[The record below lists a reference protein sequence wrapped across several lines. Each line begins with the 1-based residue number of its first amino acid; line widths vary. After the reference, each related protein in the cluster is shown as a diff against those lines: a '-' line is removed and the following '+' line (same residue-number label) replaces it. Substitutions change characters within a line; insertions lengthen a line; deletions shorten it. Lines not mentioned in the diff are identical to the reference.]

1 VGRYA
6 YHPVR
11 RSPQK
16 WGGSGEKKKWKSGG
30 RVLGK
35 AAIGRG
41 MGGAG
46 LKEKW
51 GGSEEKPLN

>member
-1 VGRYA
+1 LR
-6 YHPVR
+6 
-11 RSPQK
+11 
-16 WGGSGEKKKWKSGG
+16 GSGEKKKRKSGG

-35 AAIGRG
+35 AAISRE

-51 GGSEEKPLN
+51 GVSEEKPSN